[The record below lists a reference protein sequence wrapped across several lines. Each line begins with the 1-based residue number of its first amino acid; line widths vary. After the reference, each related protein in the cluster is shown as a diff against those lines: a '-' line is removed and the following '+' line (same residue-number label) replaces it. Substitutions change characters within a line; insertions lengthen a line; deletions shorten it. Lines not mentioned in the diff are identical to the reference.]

1 MSRVKKLKESRS
13 SVGVKFLYIFLIP
26 LFISTIVSLFSREYL
41 ELLFKTIS
49 FFLIYISIQS
59 IEKGLLEERR
69 YKSSKLAKAPKI
81 KYKLLGFTGVTLSL
95 FILETFVN
103 KSSTIETIINPLLGF
118 IGFLIFYGSD
128 PLKDKIPD
136 STVTNMDRVLDAILD
151 AEKKIADIEKL
162 EEKIDDYKLKVAIN
176 GAIFKAKEIL
186 NSIKEEPK
194 EYHKVRKFMVVYLDG
209 VKDVIE
215 KYSEID
221 KTLLDDSY
229 RDRLVDLLNSAT
241 LKFEEELQK
250 LKSEELFDLDVQI
263 DSLKRQFQE

>member
-1 MSRVKKLKESRS
+1 M
-13 SVGVKFLYIFLIP
+13 
-26 LFISTIVSLFSREYL
+26 REDMQL
-41 ELLFKTIS
+41 WE
-49 FFLIYISIQS
+49 
-59 IEKGLLEERR
+59 
-69 YKSSKLAKAPKI
+69 
-81 KYKLLGFTGVTLSL
+81 V
-95 FILETFVN
+95 
-103 KSSTIETIINPLLGF
+103 
-118 IGFLIFYGSD
+118 
-128 PLKDKIPD
+128 
-136 STVTNMDRVLDAILD
+136 
-151 AEKKIADIEKL
+151 

-176 GAIFKAKEIL
+176 GAILEAKEIL

-263 DSLKRQFQE
+263 DSLKRQF